1 MRTEDIQTGTP
12 DTTKDATG
20 AVSGAPATSVG
31 FSAAQIRAL
40 RGELSRAAFAR
51 RVGVTALTVYRWEL
65 PDSASEARRPRGRVL
80 SRLRAYVAAPLRAA
94 SESARSRPKQTA
106 LQPMAAEIERGEYER
121 LLPVLERV
129 AKGEMRRAENDLLQL
144 LASGE
149 LRTRAARALATQ
161 ALARVCVLARGD
173 GRAAF
178 SMLLPLLHELEQ
190 TALPPP
196 VALALHLTA
205 ALVFASPDG
214 RLFDA
219 GKVMVHAD
227 HAERLL
233 DAHGSAEDR
242 LLLWISQFAVAFIL
256 NDRQLFER
264 ISSRGSE
271 VLQGHEQPVPRAI
284 ALYATAIDAFL
295 NGRSGLASRRLE
307 ELAQFSEAHDL
318 TLFRARALSHLAD
331 TMLEEAADPREVLS
345 LTERARRLAQEHRH
359 GISIQGLVAIWA
371 EGEAL
376 LRMGRFAE
384 AEERLLQAFTQS
396 EELVWTPIAVALSL
410 ARLYAFMGRS
420 QQLRVLADRM
430 SRYASPVQRAITHA
444 EATCFRAL
452 AGLLEGADPRA
463 AFETLDR
470 VDQLHYD
477 GASWGFLARSCG
489 LLHLSARVLF
499 GELDSAQTALG
510 RLERVLD
517 VAPSAFANVQLQHHK
532 GLLLCRQGRVQ
543 EGRKAIEGSLAS
555 FELAGLVPEAACAR
569 ALLAE
574 LAERF
579 DEPDAALLRERSR
592 NELARIGISVPA
604 VLRFTSSPEPA
615 LLAANRQLDP
625 GEVARLIVPIQRL
638 SVRGM
643 SPAKIQRELV
653 AVLEV
658 LFPSA
663 SIRLEEIDSKGAALL
678 LAQVEAATGGKQI
691 SLELGD
697 GSGRRLRVTVSGALP
712 ENAQHVLTSVGSVA
726 SLALEVAT
734 LRGFAEQRGPN
745 GIDSDR
751 VLELPGFVAASAAMR
766 ALKQDLGRLSR
777 SRSTVIVSGESGSGK
792 EIVARAL
799 HDLSARAAQPFVA
812 FNCAAVPFDLFEGQ
826 LFGYKRGAYTGATS
840 DSPGVIRSARGGTLF
855 LDEVGEL
862 PLDVQPKLLRFLENG
877 EIFPLGERRAVQV
890 DVRVIAAT
898 HRDLEVL
905 VREGL
910 FREDLF
916 YRLQVVPVRIPPL
929 RERREDVVAL
939 ARHFLRRLTPPD
951 HEPPVLSPDAI
962 ATLLAHDWPGNVREL
977 RNVIERSLAFA
988 PVPNVLDG
996 SHLRVP

>member
-1 MRTEDIQTGTP
+1 MKSEDIQTVVQP
-12 DTTKDATG
+12 A
-20 AVSGAPATSVG
+20 SGASAASVSAPSPSTFG
-31 FSAAQIRAL
+31 AAQIRAL

-51 RVGVTALTVYRWEL
+51 RLNVTALTVYRWEL
-65 PDSASEARRPRGRVL
+65 PDSASEARRPRGQVL
-80 SRLRAYVAAPLRAA
+80 QRLRSYATAPLRAA
-94 SESARSRPKQTA
+94 NEMARSRQKLAPP
-106 LQPMAAEIERGEYER
+106 QPIAAEIERGEYER

-129 AKGEMRRAENDLLQL
+129 PKGEMRRAENELLQL

-161 ALARVCVLARGD
+161 ALARLCVLARGD

-190 TALPPP
+190 AGLPPR
-196 VALALHLTA
+196 VELALHVTA

-219 GKVMVHAD
+219 GKTTVHVE

-242 LLLWISQFAVAFIL
+242 LLVWISQFAVAFIL

-264 ISSRGSE
+264 VSSRGNE
-271 VLQGHEQPVPRAI
+271 VLHGHELPVPRAI
-284 ALYATAIDAFL
+284 ALYAIAIEAFIS
-295 NGRSGLASRRLE
+295 GRPALAARRFE
-307 ELAQFSEAHDL
+307 ELAELSRAHDL

-331 TMLEEAADPREVLS
+331 AMLEDAADPREVLS

-384 AEERLLQAFTQS
+384 AEERLLHAFTQS
-396 EELVWTPIAVALSL
+396 EELVWTPIAIGLSL
-410 ARLYAFMGRS
+410 ARLYAFAGRS
-420 QQLRVLADRM
+420 QQLRVLADRT
-430 SRYASPVQRAITHA
+430 SHNASLVQRAITQA
-444 EATCFRAL
+444 EATCFRAV

-470 VDQLHYD
+470 VDQLHHE
-477 GASWGFLARSCG
+477 GASWGFLARSCA
-489 LLHLSARVLF
+489 LLHLSARVLL
-499 GELDSAQTALG
+499 GDVDSAQSALG
-510 RLERVLD
+510 RLERMLD
-517 VAPSAFANVQLQHHK
+517 VAPSAFANVQLQHYK
-532 GLLLCRQGRVQ
+532 GLLLCRQGRIP
-543 EGRKAIEGSLAS
+543 EGRKAIEASLAS

-569 ALLAE
+569 ALLVE

-579 DEPDAALLRERSR
+579 GEPEAAVLRERSQ
-592 NELARIGISVPA
+592 NELTRIGIDVPA
-604 VLRFTSSPEPA
+604 AIRFASGAVPA
-615 LLAANRQLDP
+615 TFAVHGRIDP
-625 GEVARLIVPIQRL
+625 SEVARLIVPIQRL

-653 AVLEV
+653 AVLEL

-663 SIRLEEIDSKGAALL
+663 SIRLEEIDSQGGALL
-678 LAQVEAATGGKQI
+678 LARVDAAASGKEV

-697 GSGRRLRVTVSGALP
+697 GSGRRVRVTVQGSLP
-712 ENAQHVLTSVGSVA
+712 DNAHHVLTSVGSVA

-734 LRGFAEQRGPN
+734 LRGFAEQRGPH
-745 GIDSDR
+745 GKDADR
-751 VLELPGFVAASAAMR
+751 PPELPGFVAASAGMR
-766 ALKQDLGRLSR
+766 ALKQDLLRLSR
-777 SRSTVIVSGESGSGK
+777 SRSTVIVSGESGTGK
-792 EIVARAL
+792 EIVARAI
-799 HDLSARAAQPFVA
+799 HELSARAAQPFVA

-826 LFGYKRGAYTGATS
+826 LFGYKRGAYAGATG
-840 DSPGVIRSARGGTLF
+840 DSPGVIRTARGGTLF
-855 LDEVGEL
+855 LDEVGDL

-898 HRDLEVL
+898 HRDLERL
-905 VREGL
+905 VREGS

-939 ARHFLRRLTPPD
+939 ARHFLRQLTPLD
-951 HEPPVLSPDAI
+951 REPPVLSPDAVE
-962 ATLLAHDWPGNVREL
+962 TLLAHDWPGNVREL

-988 PVPNVLDG
+988 PVPSVLDG
-996 SHLRVP
+996 EHLRVPS